1 MRFSD
6 LNFVCTSYF
15 CHVLKCVLQ
24 DAMAPSKKVCKGVPM
39 KTKQLHISRLFAKPS
54 LSTMFSALFDHPDSF
69 SKEH

>member
-1 MRFSD
+1 
-6 LNFVCTSYF
+6 
-15 CHVLKCVLQ
+15 VLQ